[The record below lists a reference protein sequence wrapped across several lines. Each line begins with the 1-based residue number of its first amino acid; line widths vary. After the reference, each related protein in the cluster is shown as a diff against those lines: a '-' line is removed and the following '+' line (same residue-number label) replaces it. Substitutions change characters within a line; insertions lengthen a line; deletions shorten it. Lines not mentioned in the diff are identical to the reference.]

1 MRFYRIELTNAAG
14 DPLLPASLQS
24 TARDREPLSSL
35 TSQGQPNLAALQVE
49 FDIAQAY
56 MHAPQGQAFVRIWG
70 LGIEAQGTAYNLN
83 SQPDKPVNITVYGG
97 MSKGL
102 PLANPAQR
110 GKLLVG
116 MVQQAYGNW
125 EGLNQTVDLICGPS
139 IGSFD
144 EPKNIIFNW
153 IAGTTMA
160 SAIAS
165 TLAVAFPG
173 IPQTIRISPN
183 LILNH
188 DQVGYHYSLTE
199 FAEVVYQ
206 FSQSIIGGNYAGVGI
221 VYNGSTIV
229 VSDGTQPLPAKA
241 IAFQDLLGQPTW
253 IKPRIISVKVVLRGD
268 LNVDDVITLP
278 PSLVTTTQQAMSQY
292 QNKQTTFTGKYL
304 ITNIH
309 HWGNSRQPSADAWA
323 TVFEATPLVV

>member
-1 MRFYRIELTNAAG
+1 VRFYRIELTNAAG
-14 DPLLPASLQS
+14 EPLLPASLQS

-35 TSQGQPNLAALQVE
+35 TSQGQVNMAALQVE

-83 SQPDKPVNITVYGG
+83 SQPGKPVNITVYGG
-97 MSKGL
+97 MSRGL
-102 PLANPAQR
+102 PLANPNQQ
-110 GKLLVG
+110 GPLLKG

-139 IGSFD
+139 IGSFE

-153 IAGTTMA
+153 KAGTTMA
-160 SAIAS
+160 SAIAAAL
-165 TLAVAFPG
+165 TTAFPG
-173 IPQTIRISPN
+173 VPQTIKISPN
-183 LILNH
+183 LILDH

-199 FAEVVYQ
+199 FAETVKE
-206 FSQSIIGGNYAGVGI
+206 FSQAIIGGSYQGVGI
-221 VYNGSTIV
+221 VYNGSTLV

-292 QNKQTTFTGKYL
+292 QDKKTTFTGTYQ
-304 ITNIH
+304 ITSIH
-309 HWGNSRQPSADAWA
+309 HWGNSRQPSADAWN
-323 TVFEATPLVV
+323 TTFEATPLVL